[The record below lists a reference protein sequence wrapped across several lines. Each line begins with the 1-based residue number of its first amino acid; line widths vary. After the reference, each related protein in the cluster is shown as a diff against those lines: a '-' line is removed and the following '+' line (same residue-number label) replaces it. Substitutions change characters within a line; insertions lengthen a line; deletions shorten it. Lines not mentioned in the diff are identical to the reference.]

1 MKDYHE
7 YKKVYIGDSDCAA
20 LTLSGFVKDKGLVAT
35 ILNFNIDSSYHAYI
49 VDENAEIGSHYVL
62 KATFNSWV
70 KIFDDNELVC
80 TLGGDVIEFYRAGDA
95 GCIIRVDNSK
105 QG

>member
-7 YKKVYIGDSDCAA
+7 YEKQYIGDSDCAA

-62 KATFNSWV
+62 KATFNS
-70 KIFDDNELVC
+70 
-80 TLGGDVIEFYRAGDA
+80 
-95 GCIIRVDNSK
+95 
-105 QG
+105 